1 MSTPQPPNE
10 QSPPPAK
17 KAKTDGLE
25 TSKPLAQLPVVTMTT
40 PSIPLMTASPVT
52 VIPSTSAN
60 FPSAISL
67 TISNGK
73 QAQLKIPNPTSVPQ
87 MRTQGPATFI
97 AQNQVQQSGG
107 TITMKPRMIMRP
119 ALQPQHI
126 QLQPQAPGGKLVPG
140 QVAMTQ
146 VVTLS
151 QFPTGIMAQTLP
163 PGAIT
168 VQQKF
173 TPQLVTKINP
183 QNLQVRPGKG
193 APVQQILQNN
203 KGQIF
208 VNQIQPG
215 TKGGSVPLQQA
226 WTVKPLVGAKG
237 QELKVG
243 SPNVFAIH
251 NPTQQGKMIQ
261 GGKPIALVSQ
271 ALPRLP
277 TYSQAIQMTANSQA
291 IQMATCTQS
300 VQMTPAGP
308 TLQFTSAPNKIPVTS
323 LTKPHTNAV
332 VMVTA
337 ASTVRTTAPGTLATT
352 IPIFTT
358 TPQLRTT
365 ALVTTGSTI
374 PIPTAASPMRTAALV
389 TAATNIPMT
398 TSSPLVTFPVAAP
411 ATIPIVTSMNV
422 VPTNKSTPVI
432 SIPPQLTTT
441 TTTKQTS
448 TTTSVE
454 QANNDQLS
462 KNETLTNNSKVD
474 YIQDKKLEDEET
486 DCSSSVKHS
495 KASADILVKPADS
508 VTTQSSAG
516 STSNDLGNGGKS
528 STPTDS
534 NQVGTAQKAVAD
546 DKKSESKKGEEKS
559 NTSSEE
565 SKVVSVINDLD
576 ESISSSND
584 TTSVKCSQESKLKS
598 KETDISEVSSND
610 ATSDVTQ
617 KQSDEAPQVKV
628 KVEVEEADSSET
640 RQSPMEVDQTLDSK
654 GDKEDKN
661 PETFSPKTE
670 VDKLPDIVKS
680 EGVDT
685 APPGSDFDVMDSMQ
699 WENGVASLEGSNL
712 KFKMNEFGVLEVV
725 TEDLECPE
733 TLNTSSESENT
744 NDQSGDKKL
753 FKTFEIKKEDKS
765 ANDGDKDDVCCCN
778 NCGEY
783 GFRSEFL
790 GNSGDICSEACMEAY
805 ESKKNGK
812 GMKKN
817 VMSKMVLGMKKK
829 KRKLLLMKGGQ
840 GEEEVYPKGLAV
852 GRKSKAFVWLNY
864 LEQEGGEAA
873 PDKLFKEPF
882 PQSRCG
888 FKVGMKL
895 EGIDPKHQ
903 SLFCILSV
911 AEIRGYRLRL
921 HFDGYSECYDF
932 WANADSPWIYPV
944 GFCDKHERVLQP
956 PKGFTTENFSW
967 AGYLKMAK
975 AIPAPKHLFQNQP
988 TQNVTP
994 NAFRVGCKLE
1004 AVDKKNNNLVCVSTV
1019 ADTLGDKILVHFDG
1033 WEDTYDYWCDVTS
1046 PDIHPVG
1053 WCHENNTQL
1062 SLPCDWKELDFT
1074 WESYLAKTKS
1084 LVVPARAFKPRVAL
1098 GFKVGMK
1105 LEVVDKRNSLLIRVA
1120 TVAEVNDHL
1129 IKIHFDGWADTF
1141 DYWMDDDCTDI
1152 HPPGWCSKT
1161 NHPLTPPISP
1171 ADLVDTAEKGGC
1183 PTPGCKGIGH
1193 IKGAKYTGH
1202 HSAFGCPYSSSN
1214 INKETTLQDR
1224 LGSTRA
1230 EEVNQTPAPSPPG
1243 TPTFKSQ
1250 RSMEYPSSPE
1260 MKKCPTPGCDGSG
1273 HITGKFTM
1281 HHKVSGCPLSEK
1293 NIMMMQMQ
1301 SKPLHMTNGDTGK
1314 VKVKS
1319 GRGRKPRSYYLN
1331 MGDRGPHKM
1340 LRERE
1345 KESKV
1350 SADSKNTNNLHNGIH
1365 QSVFMSSMVPNPN
1378 KDLPLCWEQHSK
1390 LLPGVDKMKGSEVS
1404 SWNVD
1409 QVSQFV
1415 RSLPGCEEH
1424 AKAFK
1429 DEQIDGEAFMLITQT
1444 DIVKIMNVKLGPALK
1459 IFNSILMFKNSLDV
1473 L

>member
-10 QSPPPAK
+10 PTSPPPAK
-17 KAKTDGLE
+17 KAKTEGTE
-25 TSKPLAQLPVVTMTT
+25 MSKPLAQLPVVTMTT
-40 PSIPLMTASPVT
+40 PSIPLMTATPVT
-52 VIPSTSAN
+52 VIPSSSAN

-73 QAQLKIPNPTSVPQ
+73 QAQLKIPNPTSLPQ
-87 MRTQGPATFI
+87 MRTQTPATFI

-107 TITMKPRMIMRP
+107 TITMKPRMTIMRP
-119 ALQPQHI
+119 AMQPQHI
-126 QLQPQAPGGKLVPG
+126 QLQPQPQGGKLVPG

-146 VVTLS
+146 VTLS
-151 QFPTGIMAQTLP
+151 QFPPGIMAQALP

-173 TPQLVTKINP
+173 APQMVTKINP

-193 APVQQILQNN
+193 APVQQLLQNN

-215 TKGGSVPLQQA
+215 AKGGGVPLQQA
-226 WTVKPLVGAKG
+226 WTVKPLIGAKG

-251 NPTQQGKMIQ
+251 NPTQQGKMIP
-261 GGKPIALVSQ
+261 GSKPIALVPQ
-271 ALPRLP
+271 APPRLP

-291 IQMATCTQS
+291 IQMPSSGQP
-300 VQMTPAGP
+300 VQMTP
-308 TLQFTSAPNKIPVTS
+308 TLQFTSASNKVPVTS
-323 LTKPHTNAV
+323 LTKPQTSAV

-337 ASTVRTTAPGTLATT
+337 P
-352 IPIFTT
+352 
-358 TPQLRTT
+358 
-365 ALVTTGSTI
+365 
-374 PIPTAASPMRTAALV
+374 SPMRTAALV
-389 TAATNIPMT
+389 TAPTTIPLVTAASQMRT
-398 TSSPLVTFPVAAP
+398 AALVTAPTTLPIATSSPPLVTIPVGTSASIP
-411 ATIPIVTSMNV
+411 MVTTINV
-422 VPTNKSTPVI
+422 VPTTKSTPVT
-432 SIPPQLTTT
+432 SVPLELTTT
-441 TTTKQTS
+441 TAVKQIPVTT
-448 TTTSVE
+448 VA
-454 QANNDQLS
+454 QANNDQPS
-462 KNETLTNNSKVD
+462 NNEPLASNSKEEN
-474 YIQDKKLEDEET
+474 IQDKKNEDEDSE
-486 DCSSSVKHS
+486 CSSSVKHS
-495 KASADILVKPADS
+495 NSSLDTVVNPDETVSIQPS
-508 VTTQSSAG
+508 VT
-516 STSNDLGNGGKS
+516 STSTDLGNVDKPA
-528 STPTDS
+528 TPTD
-534 NQVGTAQKAVAD
+534 NTQVSTAQKAVTEDSAI
-546 DKKSESKKGEEKS
+546 KSEPEQEEEKS
-559 NTSSEE
+559 IIPSEE
-565 SKVVSVINDLD
+565 SKSVINTYD
-576 ESISSSND
+576 ENSASSNEA
-584 TTSVKCSQESKLKS
+584 TSEKSSLENNLKS
-598 KETDISEVSSND
+598 SERVISEVDSND
-610 ATSDVTQ
+610 ATSDSAS
-617 KQSDEAPQVKV
+617 KQSDEVPQTKV
-628 KVEVEEADSSET
+628 KVEVEEADSSEIK
-640 RQSPMEVDQTLDSK
+640 QSPMEVDQAHDSK
-654 GDKEDKN
+654 GDNMESV
-661 PETFSPKTE
+661 TPKIE
-670 VDKLPDIVKS
+670 VTSLCDTLKS
-680 EGVDT
+680 EEPVAT
-685 APPGSDFDVMDSMQ
+685 STETTPATGSDFDVMDSMQ

-753 FKTFEIKKEDKS
+753 FNSFEIKTEDKS
-765 ANDGDKDDVCCCN
+765 ANDGDKDDVCCCT

-812 GMKKN
+812 GVKKN

-840 GEEEVYPKGLAV
+840 GEEEVYPKGLAT

-882 PQSRCG
+882 PQSRIG

-903 SLFCILSV
+903 SLFCVLSV

-921 HFDGYSECYDF
+921 HFDGFSECYDF
-932 WANADSPWIYPV
+932 WANADSAWIFPV
-944 GFCDKHERVLQP
+944 GFCDKHERILQP
-956 PKGFTTENFSW
+956 PKGFTAENFSW
-967 AGYLKMAK
+967 PGYLKMAK
-975 AIPAPKHLFQNQP
+975 AVPAPKHLFQNQP

-1004 AVDKKNNNLVCVSTV
+1004 AVDKKNNNLICVSTV

-1033 WEDTYDYWCDVTS
+1033 WEDTYDYWCDVAS

-1062 SLPCDWKELDFT
+1062 SLPCDWKEVDFT

-1084 LVVPARAFKPRVAL
+1084 VAVPARAFKPRAAL

-1120 TVAEVNDHL
+1120 TVSEVDGHL

-1141 DYWMDDDCTDI
+1141 DYWVDDDCSDI

-1214 INKETTLQDR
+1214 INKETALQDR

-1243 TPTFKSQ
+1243 TPTFKPQ

-1260 MKKCPTPGCDGSG
+1260 LKKCPTPGCDGQG

-1301 SKPLHMTNGDTGK
+1301 NKPQHMTNGDTGK

-1331 MGDRGPHKM
+1331 MGDRGPHKVS
-1340 LRERE
+1340 RERE
-1345 KESKV
+1345 KESKAT
-1350 SADSKNTNNLHNGIH
+1350 SESKNTNNLHNGIH

-1404 SWNVD
+1404 NWNVD

-1473 L
+1473 

>member
-1 MSTPQPPNE
+1 MSSSQPPNE
-10 QSPPPAK
+10 PSPPPAK
-17 KAKTDGLE
+17 KAKTEAIE
-25 TSKPLAQLPVVTMTT
+25 TSKPVAQLPVVTMTT
-40 PSIPLMTASPVT
+40 PSIPLMTTTPV
-52 VIPSTSAN
+52 ISSSSAN

-87 MRTQGPATFI
+87 MRTQTPATFI

-107 TITMKPRMIMRP
+107 TITMKPRMAIMRP
-119 ALQPQHI
+119 AMHSQHI
-126 QLQPQAPGGKLVPG
+126 QLQSQAQAAGKLVPG

-146 VVTLS
+146 VTLS
-151 QFPTGIMAQTLP
+151 QFPQGIMAQALP

-173 TPQLVTKINP
+173 TPQMVNKISP
-183 QNLQVRPGKG
+183 PNLQVRPGKG
-193 APVQQILQNN
+193 APVQQLLQNN

-208 VNQIQPG
+208 VSNQIQQG
-215 TKGGSVPLQQA
+215 SKAGGVPLQQA
-226 WTVKPLVGAKG
+226 WTVKPLIGAKG

-243 SPNVFAIH
+243 TPNVFAIQ
-251 NPTQQGKMIQ
+251 NAAQQGKMIP

-271 ALPRLP
+271 PPPRLP
-277 TYSQAIQMTANSQA
+277 TYSQAIQMNASSQA
-291 IQMATCTQS
+291 VQMAAGSQS
-300 VQMTPAGP
+300 VQMTTNVS
-308 TLQFTSAPNKIPVTS
+308 TLQLTSASNKLPVTS
-323 LTKPHTNAV
+323 LTKSQTGAV

-337 ASTVRTTAPGTLATT
+337 PSPVRTGNMVTTPTT
-352 IPIFTT
+352 IP
-358 TPQLRTT
+358 
-365 ALVTTGSTI
+365 LV
-374 PIPTAASPMRTAALV
+374 TAASPIRTAALV
-389 TAATNIPMT
+389 TTPTTVALATSLP
-398 TSSPLVTFPVAAP
+398 PLVTIPVCTSAS
-411 ATIPIVTSMNV
+411 IPIVTTINV
-422 VPTNKSTPVI
+422 VPSTKSTPVQ
-432 SIPPQLTTT
+432 SVPSGVTTT
-441 TTTKQTS
+441 TAVKQTAV
-448 TTTSVE
+448 TSE
-454 QANNDQLS
+454 AQTNNDQTS
-462 KNETLTNNSKVD
+462 NSETSNNKGEN
-474 YIQDKKLEDEET
+474 IQVKKMEDENSE
-486 DCSSSVKHS
+486 CSSSVKHS
-495 KASADILVKPADS
+495 KSNEDIVD
-508 VTTQSSAG
+508 
-516 STSNDLGNGGKS
+516 KS
-528 STPTDS
+528 SESVPNPQTPITSPSTVCTGETTPKDNLVS
-534 NQVGTAQKAVAD
+534 NPQTSVGEDTKP
-546 DKKSESKKGEEKS
+546 KEEKS
-559 NTSSEE
+559 NTLNVE
-565 SKVVSVINDLD
+565 SKSVINNENNNPSDAIKSSQD
-576 ESISSSND
+576 IS
-584 TTSVKCSQESKLKS
+584 LKS
-598 KETDISEVSSND
+598 KESVATEVNSTHTTSES
-610 ATSDVTQ
+610 AP
-617 KQSDEAPQVKV
+617 KQSDEISLTKV
-628 KVEVEEADSSET
+628 KVEVGEADSSES
-640 RQSPMEVDQTLDSK
+640 RLSPMEVDQTPESQVVSEV
-654 GDKEDKN
+654 KE
-661 PETFSPKTE
+661 PASPKAE
-670 VDKLPDIVKS
+670 VSSLSGTIKS
-680 EGVDT
+680 EEPSSEPT
-685 APPGSDFDVMDSMQ
+685 EPTPATDFDVMDSMQ

-733 TLNTSSESENT
+733 ALNTSSESEQT
-744 NDQSGDKKL
+744 MDQSGDKKL
-753 FKTFEIKKEDKS
+753 LNSFEIKTEDKS
-765 ANDGDKDDVCCCN
+765 ATDGDKDDVCCCT

-812 GMKKN
+812 GVKKN

-840 GEEEVYPKGLAV
+840 GEDEVYPKGLAT

-873 PDKLFKEPF
+873 PDRLFKEAF
-882 PQSRCG
+882 PQNRIG

-903 SLFCILSV
+903 SLFCVLSV

-932 WANADSPWIYPV
+932 WANADSAWIFPV
-944 GFCDKHERVLQP
+944 GFCDKNERILQP
-956 PKGFTTENFSW
+956 PKGFTAENFSW
-967 AGYLKMAK
+967 PEYLKMAK
-975 AIPAPKHLFQNQP
+975 AVPAPKHLFQNQP

-1004 AVDKKNNNLVCVSTV
+1004 AVDKKNNNLICVSTV

-1033 WEDTYDYWCDVTS
+1033 WEDTYDYWCDVAS

-1062 SLPCDWKELDFT
+1062 SLPCDWKETDFT
-1074 WESYLAKTKS
+1074 WESYLAQTKS
-1084 LVVPARAFKPRVAL
+1084 VAVPARAFKPRAAL

-1120 TVAEVNDHL
+1120 TVSEVDSHL

-1141 DYWMDDDCTDI
+1141 DYWLDDDCTDI

-1161 NHPLTPPISP
+1161 GHPLTPPISP

-1243 TPTFKSQ
+1243 TPTFRSQ

-1260 MKKCPTPGCDGSG
+1260 QKKCPTPGCDGSG

-1301 SKPLHMTNGDTGK
+1301 SKAQHMTNGDTGK

-1340 LRERE
+1340 SRERE
-1345 KESKV
+1345 K
-1350 SADSKNTNNLHNGIH
+1350 DSKASENKNNSNLHNGIH

-1404 SWNVD
+1404 NWNVD

-1473 L
+1473 

>member
-25 TSKPLAQLPVVTMTT
+25 TTKPLAQLPVVTMTT
-40 PSIPLMTASPVT
+40 PSIPLMTATPVT
-52 VIPSTSAN
+52 VIPSSSAN
-60 FPSAISL
+60 FPSALSL
-67 TISNGK
+67 TISNAGK
-73 QAQLKIPNPTSVPQ
+73 QAQLKIPNPTSIPQ
-87 MRTQGPATFI
+87 MRTQTPATFI

-107 TITMKPRMIMRP
+107 TITMKPRMTIMRP
-119 ALQPQHI
+119 AMQPQHI
-126 QLQPQAPGGKLVPG
+126 QLQPQAQGGKLVPG

-146 VVTLS
+146 VTLS
-151 QFPTGIMAQTLP
+151 QFPPGIMAQALP

-173 TPQLVTKINP
+173 APQMVTKINP

-215 TKGGSVPLQQA
+215 TKAGGVPLQQA
-226 WTVKPLVGAKG
+226 WTVKPIIGAKG

-251 NPTQQGKMIQ
+251 NPTQQGKMIP
-261 GGKPIALVSQ
+261 GSKPIALVSQ
-271 ALPRLP
+271 APPRLP

-291 IQMATCTQS
+291 IQMGASGQS
-300 VQMTPAGP
+300 VQMTSASPA
-308 TLQFTSAPNKIPVTS
+308 LQFTSTSNKIPVTS
-323 LTKPHTNAV
+323 MTRPHTSAV

-337 ASTVRTTAPGTLATT
+337 ASPLRTGPLVTATTT
-352 IPIFTT
+352 IPIN
-358 TPQLRTT
+358 
-365 ALVTTGSTI
+365 
-374 PIPTAASPMRTAALV
+374 TAAAAMRTAV
-389 TAATNIPMT
+389 PTTVPIAT
-398 TSSPLVTFPVAAP
+398 SASPLVTIPVGTS
-411 ATIPIVTSMNV
+411 ATIPLVAAINA
-422 VPTNKSTPVI
+422 VPTTVSTPV
-432 SIPPQLTTT
+432 SSVPSDQSTAVKQAPVSNEVPNDQSSSNET
-441 TTTKQTS
+441 QTS
-448 TTTSVE
+448 VIIE
-454 QANNDQLS
+454 NIKKEKEDDDS
-462 KNETLTNNSKVD
+462 KN
-474 YIQDKKLEDEET
+474 I
-486 DCSSSVKHS
+486 SSVKHS
-495 KASADILVKPADS
+495 NTDTDTLVKPDESVPTQLPATDADTGS
-508 VTTQSSAG
+508 GDGDKSPTYSENVIVNATQKTEAEDSAIKC
-516 STSNDLGNGGKS
+516 TSEQD
-528 STPTDS
+528 
-534 NQVGTAQKAVAD
+534 Q
-546 DKKSESKKGEEKS
+546 EKS
-559 NTSSEE
+559 RSNEPRTVICNSE
-565 SKVVSVINDLD
+565 

-584 TTSVKCSQESKLKS
+584 TVSVKLSQETKLN
-598 KETDISEVSSND
+598 ETAVSEVD
-610 ATSDVTQ
+610 AKDTTSEMTPN
-617 KQSDEAPQVKV
+617 QSDESKQPKV
-628 KVEVEEADSSET
+628 EVEVEEADSSET
-640 RQSPMEVDQTLDSK
+640 RLSPMEVEQVPDSR
-654 GDKEDKN
+654 GDKGEKDVVN
-661 PETFSPKTE
+661 SKTE
-670 VDKLPDIVKS
+670 VTSLSDTVKS
-680 EGVDT
+680 EESGTDHAT
-685 APPGSDFDVMDSMQ
+685 TPAPVADFDVMDSMQ

-744 NDQSGDKKL
+744 NEQSGNKKL
-753 FKTFEIKKEDKS
+753 LNSFEIKTEDKS
-765 ANDGDKDDVCCCN
+765 ANDGDKDDVCCCT

-812 GMKKN
+812 GVKKN

-840 GEEEVYPKGLAV
+840 GEEEVYPKGLAT

-882 PQSRCG
+882 PQSRIG

-903 SLFCILSV
+903 SLFCVLSV

-932 WANADSPWIYPV
+932 WANADSAWIFPV

-956 PKGFTTENFSW
+956 PKGFTAENFSW
-967 AGYLKMAK
+967 SGYLKMAK

-994 NAFRVGCKLE
+994 NAFRVGSKLE
-1004 AVDKKNNNLVCVSTV
+1004 AVDKKNNNLICVSTV

-1033 WEDTYDYWCDVTS
+1033 WEDTYDYWCDVAS

-1062 SLPCDWKELDFT
+1062 SLPCDWKETDFT

-1084 LVVPARAFKPRVAL
+1084 VAVPARAFKPRAAL

-1120 TVAEVNDHL
+1120 TVAAVDCHL
-1129 IKIHFDGWADTF
+1129 IRIHFDGWADTF
-1141 DYWMDDDCTDI
+1141 DYWLDDDCPDI
-1152 HPPGWCSKT
+1152 HPPGWCNKT
-1161 NHPLTPPISP
+1161 SHPLTPPISP
-1171 ADLVDTAEKGGC
+1171 VDLVDTAEKGGC

-1243 TPTFKSQ
+1243 TPTLKSQ

-1260 MKKCPTPGCDGSG
+1260 LKKCPTPGCDGSG

-1301 SKPLHMTNGDTGK
+1301 NKPQHLTNGDTSK

-1331 MGDRGPHKM
+1331 LGDRGPNK
-1340 LRERE
+1340 LSRERE

-1350 SADSKNTNNLHNGIH
+1350 STDSKNTNNLHSGIH

-1390 LLPGVDKMKGSEVS
+1390 LLPGVDKMKGSDVS

-1459 IFNSILMFKNSLDV
+1459 IFNSVLMFKNSLDV
-1473 L
+1473 